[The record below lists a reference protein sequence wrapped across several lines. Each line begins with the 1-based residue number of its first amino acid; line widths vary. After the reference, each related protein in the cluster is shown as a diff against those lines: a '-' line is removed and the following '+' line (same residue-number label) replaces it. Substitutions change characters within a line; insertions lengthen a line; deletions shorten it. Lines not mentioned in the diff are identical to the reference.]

1 MTFKEQVTMNDTMS
15 DIMAYL
21 RKRIGAERKYVP
33 YGEIA
38 REVKKSRHAVAY
50 AIERLRA
57 QRVLGV
63 DDGKLYI
70 VQG

>member
-1 MTFKEQVTMNDTMS
+1 MTFKEQITMSDTMS
-15 DIMAYL
+15 DIMTYL
-21 RKRIGAERKYVP
+21 RERIGTGSEYVP

-38 REVKKSRHAVAY
+38 KKVNKSRHAVAY

-57 QRVLGV
+57 RRVLGV
-63 DDGKLYI
+63 EDGKLYI